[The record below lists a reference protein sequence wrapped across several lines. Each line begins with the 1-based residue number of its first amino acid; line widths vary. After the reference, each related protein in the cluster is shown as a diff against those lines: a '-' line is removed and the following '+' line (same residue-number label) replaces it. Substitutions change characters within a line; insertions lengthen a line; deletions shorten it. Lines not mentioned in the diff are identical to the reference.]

1 MRLKLAALACASTAA
16 TLMIG
21 LAPAASAASIAPT
34 LLEAG
39 SVRDDNGVLAVSA
52 ASDSAIK
59 QITAH
64 FFPRWT
70 GEALRARRATP
81 VRRRT

>member
-39 SVRDDNGVLAVSA
+39 NVRVDRRQRRQAR
-52 ASDSAIK
+52 AIG
-59 QITAH
+59 TRH
-64 FFPRWT
+64 RPSYSR
-70 GEALRARRATP
+70 GL
-81 VRRRT
+81 